1 MNLGAMQGYSYV
13 AADDSSSLHTF
24 DGTCHGRRRP
34 SPLVLNVVYIAMRS
48 LLAANN
54 GTNATRAQM
63 YREMCNIMR
72 RAWLEIAWGFVIVIS
87 PHKTETRLLAGYFS
101 SPTKFIPDPL
111 MGGGNISPEWV
122 LLSSVVVSILACHV
136 GDRGMNT

>member
-1 MNLGAMQGYSYV
+1 MPVDISASATFGHPVLSPPFLHSFHARSSMNLGAMQGYSYV

-72 RAWLEIAWGFVIVIS
+72 RAW
-87 PHKTETRLLAGYFS
+87 
-101 SPTKFIPDPL
+101 
-111 MGGGNISPEWV
+111 
-122 LLSSVVVSILACHV
+122 
-136 GDRGMNT
+136 